1 MQKVI
6 LMILDGFGLRDDPEG
21 NAIKKSGIPNIS
33 KLMREYPMVSI
44 SGSGEDVGLPE
55 GIMGNSEVGHMNIG
69 AGRVIPQ
76 DVVRISKAANE
87 GSLTQNDT
95 LQEQFEYIKE
105 NDGAWHLIGLLSD
118 GQVHSYNKHVYA
130 LLKAA
135 KGAGVE
141 DVYLHCFMD
150 GRDTSP
156 TNGVKYLREL
166 QEQMDEIGVGEIAS
180 VVGRYYAMDRDNRWD
195 RTEKAYRL
203 LVYGEGEETTDPIR
217 AVSESYENDI
227 TDEFLKPIV
236 VMKED
241 EPVATIR
248 EHDAVFGFNYR
259 ADRMRQITKAFT
271 LRQFEPFDRKALEI
285 SYATMTQYDEEF
297 DLPVAF
303 PPVQT
308 EKVLGEI
315 IAEQGLHQLR
325 ISETEK
331 YAHVTY
337 FMNCGHEE
345 PFENED
351 RILIPSPQVA
361 TYDLQPEMSS
371 EELTER
377 VLEAIDNDTYSL
389 IIMNYPNLDMV
400 GHSGDIEATTK
411 AVDAI
416 DKNTEKIVSRMLE
429 RGGIALVTADHGNAE
444 QLIDEDGG
452 PHTSHTTNP
461 VPFIVIDNKQK
472 HTLREGGRLSDIAP
486 TILKLMGIEQPP
498 EMKGQSLV
506 TD

>member
-1 MQKVI
+1 MRKVI
-6 LMILDGFGLRDDPEG
+6 LIILDGFGLRDEPEG
-21 NAIKKSGIPNIS
+21 NAIKNSGIPNIS
-33 KLMREYPMVSI
+33 KLMQEYPLVPI
-44 SGSGEDVGLPE
+44 SGSGEDVGLPD

-76 DVVRISKAANE
+76 DVVRISKAALKGELAKNE
-87 GSLTQNDT
+87 L
-95 LQEQFEYIKE
+95 LQQQFEYIKE
-105 NDGAWHLIGLLSD
+105 HNSAWHLIGLLSD

-130 LLKAA
+130 LLRAA
-135 KGAGVE
+135 KESGVE
-141 DVYLHCFMD
+141 DVYVHCFMD

-166 QEQMDEIGVGEIAS
+166 QEQMDDIGVGEIAS
-180 VVGRYYAMDRDNRWD
+180 VVGRYFAMDRDNRWD

-203 LVYGEGEETTDPIR
+203 LVYGEGNEATNPIQ
-217 AVSESYENDI
+217 AVKGSYEEGI

-236 VMKED
+236 VMDGEQ
-241 EPVATIR
+241 PVATVK
-248 EHDAVFGFNYR
+248 EHDAIFGFNYR

-271 LRQFEPFDRKALEI
+271 LEHFEPFDRKEMEI

-303 PPVQT
+303 PPIRT

-315 IAEQGLHQLR
+315 IAEEGLKQLR

-337 FMNCGHEE
+337 FMNCGREE

-351 RILIPSPQVA
+351 RILFPSPQVS

-371 EELTER
+371 PELTER
-377 VLEAIDNDTYSL
+377 VLESIDNDKYSL
-389 IIMNYPNLDMV
+389 IIMNFPNPDMV

-411 AVDAI
+411 AVTTI
-416 DKNTEKIVSRMLE
+416 DEYVGRIVQRMLNHD
-429 RGGIALVTADHGNAE
+429 GIALITADHGNAE
-444 QLIDEDGG
+444 QLIDEHGG
-452 PHTSHTTNP
+452 LHTAHTTNP
-461 VPFIVIDNKQK
+461 VPFIVVDKKVK
-472 HTLREGGRLSDIAP
+472 HTLREGGKLSDIAP
-486 TILKLMGIEQPP
+486 TILKLMGIEQPE
-498 EMKGQSLV
+498 EMTGKSLV